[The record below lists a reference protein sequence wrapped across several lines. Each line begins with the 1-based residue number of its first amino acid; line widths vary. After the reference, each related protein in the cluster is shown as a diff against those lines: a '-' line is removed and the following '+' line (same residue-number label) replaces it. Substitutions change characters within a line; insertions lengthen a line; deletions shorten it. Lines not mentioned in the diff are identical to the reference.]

1 MISRKNRFHGH
12 AGLRFVHQQGKTVR
26 GPFFLL
32 KSTANPRRSTYRVA
46 VVVSR
51 KVSKSAVVRN
61 RIRRRLYAA
70 VRLLQDD
77 IARPHDIVLNVFDI
91 KLLEESPKQLARLVK
106 KQLTA
111 AGILENSTKP
121 AKDE

>member
-1 MISRKNRFHGH
+1 M
-12 AGLRFVHQQGKTVR
+12 R

-32 KSTANPRRSTYRVA
+32 KFAANPRRSTYRVA

-70 VRLLQDD
+70 VRILQDD
-77 IARPHDIVLNVFDI
+77 IGRPHDIVLSVFDV

-106 KQLTA
+106 KQLIA
-111 AGILENSTKP
+111 AGILENYTRP
-121 AKDE
+121 AEDE